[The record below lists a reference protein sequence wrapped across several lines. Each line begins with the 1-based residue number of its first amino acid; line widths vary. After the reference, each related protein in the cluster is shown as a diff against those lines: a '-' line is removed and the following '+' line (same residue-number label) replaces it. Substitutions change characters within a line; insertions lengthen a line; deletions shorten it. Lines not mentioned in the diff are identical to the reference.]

1 MDLRFIAGIRA
12 YQCKLSLLI
21 DVAVGVVSDAQG
33 RVLLA
38 SRPAGKPYAGWWEF
52 PGGKVE
58 AGETVAQALA
68 RELHEELALDI
79 EDARPWVTRE
89 HQYEHAHVRLHF
101 TRVTRWRGEAQAREQ
116 QQFGW
121 FFINDQNLPTP
132 ALPATLPV
140 LRWLRLPEIIG
151 ISQAKELGQD
161 IFIAALEQAFAQ
173 GLRGLIIRE
182 PGWNDAHVN
191 SLLDAVLPLARR
203 ADARVLVS
211 SRHDAALWQ
220 RAGGVHFTSADLK
233 ACIKRPAL
241 EWVSA
246 SVHQREE
253 IAHAA
258 QLGVDFCLLGHISP
272 TASHIGLPPMDWA
285 GFKYHAQHCELPV
298 FALGGLTVAHLAVAQ
313 SHGAHGIALMRSLWS
328 W

>member
-1 MDLRFIAGIRA
+1 MPLN
-12 YQCKLSLLI
+12 QPVI
-21 DVAVGVVSDAQG
+21 DVAVGVISDAQG

-58 AGETVAQALA
+58 AGETIPQALA
-68 RELHEELALDI
+68 RELHEELNLNID
-79 EDARPWVTRE
+79 DARPWVTRE

-101 TRVTRWRGEAQAREQ
+101 IRVTRWRGELKAREQ

-132 ALPATLPV
+132 VLPATLPV
-140 LRWLRLPEIIG
+140 LRWLTLPEIIG
-151 ISQAKELGQD
+151 ISQAHELGLEV
-161 IFIAALEQAFAQ
+161 FMAALEQAFEQ
-173 GLRGLIIRE
+173 GLRALIIRE
-182 PGWNDAHVN
+182 PGWTDAQVND
-191 SLLDAVLPLARR
+191 LLDAVLPR
-203 ADARVLVS
+203 AKQVKARVLVS
-211 SRHDAALWQ
+211 SRHGAALWQ
-220 RAGGVHFTSADLK
+220 RANGVHFTSADLN
-233 ACIKRPAL
+233 ACTQRPQL

-253 IAHAA
+253 ITRAT

-272 TASHIGLPPMDWA
+272 TASHPGIPEIGWD
-285 GFKYHAQHCELPV
+285 GFEYHAKHAQLPV
-298 FALGGLTVAHLAVAQ
+298 FALGGLTAARLAVAQ

-328 W
+328 F